1 MKLVMDLSAASP
13 LPAGMNQDRRALII
27 RLSTEAGILM
37 EDMSPIALAIGR
49 NDVDIVDYLDELA
62 AAAADIAALLAAARA
77 LLNQNG

>member
-1 MKLVMDLSAASP
+1 MKLVMDLAAASP
-13 LPAGMNQDRRALII
+13 LPAGMDQDRRALII

-49 NDVDIVDYLDELA
+49 NDVNIVDRLDELA

-77 LLNQNG
+77 LLSQNC

>member
-1 MKLVMDLSAASP
+1 MKLVMDLSAASS
-13 LPAGMNQDRRALII
+13 LPAGMDQDRRALII

-37 EDMSPIALAIGR
+37 EDKSPIALAIGR
-49 NDVDIVDYLDELA
+49 NDVDIVDRIDELA

>member
-13 LPAGMNQDRRALII
+13 LPAGMDQDRRALII

-37 EDMSPIALAIGR
+37 EDMSTIALAIGR
-49 NDVDIVDYLDELA
+49 NDVNIVDRLDELA

>member
-1 MKLVMDLSAASP
+1 MKLVIDLSAASP
-13 LPAGMNQDRRALII
+13 LPAGMDQDRRALII
-27 RLSTEAGILM
+27 RLSAEAGILM

-49 NDVDIVDYLDELA
+49 SDVDIVDRLDELA

>member
-13 LPAGMNQDRRALII
+13 LPADMDQDRRALII

-37 EDMSPIALAIGR
+37 EDMSPIALAIDR
-49 NDVDIVDYLDELA
+49 NDVNIVDRLDELA

>member
-13 LPAGMNQDRRALII
+13 LAAGMDQDRRALII

-49 NDVDIVDYLDELA
+49 NDVNIVDRLDELA

>member
-13 LPAGMNQDRRALII
+13 LPAGMDEDRRALII

-49 NDVDIVDYLDELA
+49 NDVNIVDRIDELA

-77 LLNQNG
+77 LLNQDG

>member
-13 LPAGMNQDRRALII
+13 LPAGMDQDRRALII

-49 NDVDIVDYLDELA
+49 SDVNIVDRLDELA

>member
-13 LPAGMNQDRRALII
+13 LPAGMDQDRRALII

-49 NDVDIVDYLDELA
+49 NDVNIVDRIDELA

-77 LLNQNG
+77 LLNQDG

>member
-1 MKLVMDLSAASP
+1 MKLVMDLAAASP
-13 LPAGMNQDRRALII
+13 LPADMDQDRRALII

-49 NDVDIVDYLDELA
+49 NDVNIVDRIDELA

-77 LLNQNG
+77 LLNQDG

>member
-49 NDVDIVDYLDELA
+49 NDVNIVDCLDELA

-77 LLNQNG
+77 LLNQDG

>member
-13 LPAGMNQDRRALII
+13 LPAGMDQDRRALII

-49 NDVDIVDYLDELA
+49 NDVNIVDRLDELA